1 MKWSFLRL
9 NSISGKIIK
18 GIAGFYYISCG
29 EKIYECKAK
38 GNFRNKKLKPL
49 VGDNVIIEILDDEKS
64 LGNIIDILE
73 RKNEIIRP
81 ALSNI
86 DLLILIL
93 AVAKPSPALD
103 LLDKYLISMKMQ
115 NIKVAIVWNKVDLD
129 RNPTYIEAYRKAGY
143 ENLMLSAKNNQ
154 GIDELL
160 HLMKGKSVALAGPSG
175 VGKSTI
181 TNLLIPSAK
190 METGDISRKIER
202 GKHTTRHSEFF
213 VIDKN
218 TFLCDTPGFTSISI
232 EKLEADDLKTYY
244 PEFYPY
250 EGKCKF
256 NACTHTHEPSCA
268 IKEEVKLG
276 NISELRYESYKKN
289 YEELKLIRRY

>member
-38 GNFRNKKLKPL
+38 GSFRNKKLKPL

-181 TNLLIPSAK
+181 T
-190 METGDISRKIER
+190 
-202 GKHTTRHSEFF
+202 TRHSEFF